1 MPGIASRS
9 CIIYKIFIPE
19 DKGYMPNIKSQEK
32 RDRQSIKRT
41 EKNRAVKS
49 RIKTLSKNLKDSVED
64 KDVQMAQADLK
75 EYIKALDKAEK
86 TKTVHKNFAA
96 NKKSKAAKLF
106 NSIQV
111 AK

>member
-1 MPGIASRS
+1 
-9 CIIYKIFIPE
+9 
-19 DKGYMPNIKSQEK
+19 MPNIKSQEK

-64 KDVQMAQADLK
+64 KDTVMAQTDLK
-75 EYIKALDKAEK
+75 EYYKALDKAAK
-86 TKTVHKNFAA
+86 SKTVHKNFAA

-106 NSIQV
+106 NSIK
-111 AK
+111 ADK